1 MIAGI
6 QKIATLFAA
15 LIFSSSIGAI
25 EVPLVK
31 EGGVYTVPVRINDVL
46 TLDFIID
53 SGAAEVQVP
62 ADVALTLLRTG
73 TISQSD
79 FLPGETYRL
88 ADGST
93 TKSSRFNIK
102 ELKVGDYSVK
112 QVAAGI
118 SDVQGP
124 LLLGQSFLSKVPS
137 WSQDNTRGV
146 LVIGKDG
153 SSSVYRQPE
162 TSFSKLERTESS
174 FSRIREIITNGGGE
188 KVNCAY
194 RGKQAS
200 NQCQITVKKEL
211 ITHPEFV
218 SWHGKPSTV
227 DVLNIIWP
235 DGDRSKYTWSDSG
248 EMINLNGDQAW
259 GYRLSGNEVE
269 QDWSRGFVIEKD
281 GAEYI
286 RLW

>member
-1 MIAGI
+1 MITGI
-6 QKIATLFAA
+6 QKVATLFAV
-15 LIFSSSIGAI
+15 LIFSSPIAAI

-124 LLLGQSFLSKVPS
+124 LLLGQSFLSKVPA

-153 SSSVYRQPE
+153 VSSIFHQPE
-162 TSFSKLERTESS
+162 AYFSKSARIESS
-174 FSRIREIITNGGGE
+174 FSRIKEIITNGGGE

-194 RGKQAS
+194 RGQQAS
-200 NQCQITVKKEL
+200 NKCQITVKKEL
-211 ITHPEFV
+211 VTNPDFV
-218 SWHGKPSTV
+218 SWYGKPSTV

-281 GAEYI
+281 GDEYI

>member
-1 MIAGI
+1 MITRRI
-6 QKIATLFAA
+6 SILLAA
-15 LIFSSSIGAI
+15 LSFTPFANAI

-73 TISQSD
+73 TISKED
-79 FLPGETYRL
+79 FLPGDSYRL
-88 ADGST
+88 ADGSS
-93 TKSSRFNIK
+93 TKSGRFNIK
-102 ELKVGDYSVK
+102 ELKIGDYVVR
-112 QVAAGI
+112 QVSAGI
-118 SDVQGP
+118 SNVEGP

-137 WSQDNTRGV
+137 WSQDNNRGV
-146 LVIGKDG
+146 LVIGNDIAPG
-153 SSSVYRQPE
+153 RTAHYQPVTE
-162 TSFSKLERTESS
+162 NTESREHL
-174 FSRIREIITNGGGE
+174 SRIKEVITNGGGE

-194 RGKQAS
+194 RGQQAS
-200 NQCQITVKKEL
+200 KLCQITVKKEF
-211 ITHPEFV
+211 ITHPGFV
-218 SWHGKPSTV
+218 GWYGKPATV
-227 DVLNIIWP
+227 DVLNIMWP

-248 EMINLNGDQAW
+248 EMINLNEDQAG
-259 GYRLSGNEVE
+259 GYRLSGDEVE
-269 QDWSRGFVIEKD
+269 QNWSRGFVIEKE